1 VLRKT
6 LGEISREA
14 LFALLSRE
22 TSWIRS
28 KIKQSMPTPTIFVSA
43 GEASGDRYGAML
55 MEAVRALG
63 PDAEF
68 FGLGGAAMEVAG
80 CERIVRAEDIAVMG
94 ITEVLRHMPRIYKE
108 YRRLVRSIRARKPDV
123 AVLIDFPDV
132 NFRLAKELKRS
143 GIPVLYFVSP
153 QLWAW
158 KQYRVRWVR
167 ERVSKMLVIFPFEEK
182 YYRDRGVD
190 AEFVGHPLADLPLP
204 TISRQDY
211 AKRFGLDAAKPW
223 IGLLPGSR
231 GKELRHNLPVMA
243 GAANLLGASYEF
255 LLPAAATLDPDWVRR
270 MVAQC
275 QAATTGIDIPIHV
288 VDDARDALF
297 HARASVVA
305 SGTATV
311 EAALIGNPFIAVYRL
326 SSFSYAVAS
335 RLVDLPHVAM
345 VNLIADDRIIPE
357 LIQDDFTPQNIV
369 RTLQPLLDE
378 TGYRSQMIEELS
390 GVRKA
395 LHWESTA
402 AQLSAS
408 NMIHTPEEI
417 VSPSAP
423 ERTAIDRAAAW
434 VLDFLDRAE
443 ASPSQLP
450 TEPSAA
456 EIVG

>member
-1 VLRKT
+1 
-6 LGEISREA
+6 
-14 LFALLSRE
+14 
-22 TSWIRS
+22 
-28 KIKQSMPTPTIFVSA
+28 MPSTPQIFVSA
-43 GEASGDRYGAML
+43 GEASGERYGAML
-55 MEAVRALG
+55 IEAVRALR

-68 FGLGGAAMEVAG
+68 FGLGGRAMEAAG
-80 CERIVRAEDIAVMG
+80 CERIVRTEDIAVMG

-108 YRRLVRSIRARKPDV
+108 YRRLVRSIRTRKPDV

-132 NFRLAKELKRS
+132 NFRLAKELKQA

-204 TISRQDY
+204 TISREEY
-211 AKRFGLDAAKPW
+211 AGQYGLDAAKEW
-223 IGLLPGSR
+223 IALLPGSR
-231 GKELRHNLPVMA
+231 AKELRHNLPVMA

-255 LLPAAATLDPDWVRR
+255 LLPAAATLDPEWVRR

-275 QAATTGIDIPIHV
+275 QSEDSGLDIPIHV
-288 VDDARDALF
+288 TEDARAALF

-311 EAALIGNPFIAVYRL
+311 DAALIGNPFIAVYRL
-326 SSFSYAVAS
+326 SNFSYAVAS
-335 RLVDLPHVAM
+335 RLIDLPHVAM
-345 VNLIADDRIIPE
+345 VNLIAGDRVVPE
-357 LIQDDFTPQNIV
+357 LIQDDFTPESIV
-369 RTLQPLLDE
+369 RTIRSLLED
-378 TGYRSQMIEELS
+378 TGHRSKMIEELIS
-390 GVRKA
+390 VRTA
-395 LHWESTA
+395 LLWESTA
-402 AQLSAS
+402 TQLSAG

-417 VSPSAP
+417 VSRSVP
-423 ERTAIDRAAAW
+423 ERTAIDRVAAW

-443 ASPSQLP
+443 AERSPIQTDSQTADMP
-450 TEPSAA
+450 
-456 EIVG
+456 G

>member
-1 VLRKT
+1 
-6 LGEISREA
+6 
-14 LFALLSRE
+14 
-22 TSWIRS
+22 
-28 KIKQSMPTPTIFVSA
+28 
-43 GEASGDRYGAML
+43 ML
-55 MEAVRALG
+55 IEAVRSLR
-63 PDAEF
+63 PDTKF
-68 FGLGGAAMEVAG
+68 FGLGGTAMEAAG

-94 ITEVLRHMPRIYKE
+94 ITEVLRHMPRIYQE
-108 YRRLVRSIRARKPDV
+108 YRRLVRSIRARKPDL

-158 KQYRVRWVR
+158 KQHRVRWVR
-167 ERVSKMLVIFPFEEK
+167 DRVSKMLVIFPFEEK

-204 TISRQDY
+204 KISRKDY
-211 AKRFGLDAAKPW
+211 ATLYKLDPAKEW
-223 IGLLPGSR
+223 IALLPGSR

-243 GAANLLGASYEF
+243 GAANLLGTSYEF
-255 LLPAAATLDPDWVRR
+255 LLPAAATLDPEWVGR

-275 QAATTGIDIPIHV
+275 QSEASGIDISIHV
-288 VDDARDALF
+288 VEDARAALF

-326 SSFSYAVAS
+326 SDFSYAVAS

-345 VNLIADDRIIPE
+345 VNLIAGDRIVPE

-369 RTLQPLLDE
+369 RTLQPLLEE
-378 TGYRSQMIEELS
+378 TGYRSQMMKDLMS
-390 GVRKA
+390 VRSA

-402 AQLSAS
+402 AQLSAT
-408 NMIHTPEEI
+408 NMIQTPEEI
-417 VSPSAP
+417 ASRSVP

-434 VLDFLDRAE
+434 VLDFLDRSDADRSTILTE
-443 ASPSQLP
+443 SQTADMP
-450 TEPSAA
+450 
-456 EIVG
+456 G

>member
-1 VLRKT
+1 
-6 LGEISREA
+6 
-14 LFALLSRE
+14 
-22 TSWIRS
+22 
-28 KIKQSMPTPTIFVSA
+28 
-43 GEASGDRYGAML
+43 
-55 MEAVRALG
+55 MEA
-63 PDAEF
+63 
-68 FGLGGAAMEVAG
+68 AG

-108 YRRLVRSIRARKPDV
+108 YRRLVQSIRARKPDL

-204 TISRQDY
+204 TISRKEYSSQYKLDP
-211 AKRFGLDAAKPW
+211 AKEW
-223 IGLLPGSR
+223 IALLPGSR

-255 LLPAAATLDPDWVRR
+255 LVPAAATLDTDWVRR
-270 MVAQC
+270 MVAEC
-275 QAATTGIDIPIHV
+275 QTAFPGIDLPIHV
-288 VDDARDALF
+288 VDDARAALF

-326 SSFSYAVAS
+326 SDFSYAVAS

-345 VNLIADDRIIPE
+345 VNLIADDRIVPE
-357 LIQDDFTPQNIV
+357 LIQDDFTPENIV
-369 RTLQPLLDE
+369 RTLQPLLEE
-378 TGYRSQMIEELS
+378 TGYRSQMIDELKS
-390 GVRKA
+390 VRRA

-402 AQLSAS
+402 AQLSAA

-417 VSPSAP
+417 ASQSLP
-423 ERTAIDRAAAW
+423 EPTAIDRAAAW
-434 VLDFLDRAE
+434 VMDFLDRAE
-443 ASPSQLP
+443 A
-450 TEPSAA
+450 EPASMTA
-456 EIVG
+456 EANTAEMPG

>member
-1 VLRKT
+1 
-6 LGEISREA
+6 
-14 LFALLSRE
+14 
-22 TSWIRS
+22 
-28 KIKQSMPTPTIFVSA
+28 MPSTPQIFVSA
-43 GEASGDRYGAML
+43 GEASGERYGAML
-55 MEAVRALG
+55 IEAVCSLR
-63 PDAEF
+63 PDAKF
-68 FGLGGAAMEVAG
+68 FGLGGTAMEAAG

-94 ITEVLRHMPRIYKE
+94 ITEVLRHMPRIYQE
-108 YRRLVRSIRARKPDV
+108 YRRLVRSIRARKPDL

-204 TISRQDY
+204 TISREDY
-211 AKRFGLDAAKPW
+211 ASQYGLDASKYW
-223 IGLLPGSR
+223 VGLLPGSR
-231 GKELRHNLPVMA
+231 AREIRHNLPVMA
-243 GAANLLGASYEF
+243 AAANLLGDSYEY
-255 LLPAAATLDPDWVRR
+255 LLPAAATLAPDAVSK
-270 MVAQC
+270 MVEESNLAKR
-275 QAATTGIDIPIHV
+275 GSNVPIRV
-288 VDDARDALF
+288 VEDARATLL

-326 SSFSYAVAS
+326 SDFSYAVAS
-335 RLVDLPHVAM
+335 RLIDLPHVAM
-345 VNLIADDRIIPE
+345 VNLIASDRIVPE
-357 LIQDDFTPQNIV
+357 LIQDDFTPENIV
-369 RTLQPLLDE
+369 FTLQPLLDE
-378 TGYRSQMIEELS
+378 TGYRSQMIEELRS
-390 GVRKA
+390 VRTA

-402 AQLSAS
+402 AQLSAA

-417 VSPSAP
+417 TSRSLP

-443 ASPSQLP
+443 NERSPV
-450 TEPSAA
+450 AA
-456 EIVG
+456 EPNTADMPG